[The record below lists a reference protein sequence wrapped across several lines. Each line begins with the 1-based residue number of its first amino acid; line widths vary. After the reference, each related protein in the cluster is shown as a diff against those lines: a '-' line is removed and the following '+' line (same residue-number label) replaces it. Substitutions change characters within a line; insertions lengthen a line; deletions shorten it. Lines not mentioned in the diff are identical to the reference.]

1 VLKDVVIHGLPMNTK
16 FELFWIFFGET
27 WCLYTV
33 QYLHNDH
40 WFMFFTHI
48 IYPVRSSQLEI
59 ISYPAKNHLIL
70 FSVSCFSNSLFDMI
84 YVSFQQ
90 QLQFK
95 HNSTKREITVHQAK
109 TVQKLALKFKHER
122 KLGWLMSGW
131 NPGWVEAL
139 MIYMKFCTGSTTL
152 IKQRLSTN

>member
-1 VLKDVVIHGLPMNTK
+1 
-16 FELFWIFFGET
+16 
-27 WCLYTV
+27 
-33 QYLHNDH
+33 
-40 WFMFFTHI
+40 MFFTHI

-95 HNSTKREITVHQAK
+95 HNSSKREITVQQAK
-109 TVQKLALKFKHER
+109 TVQKLALKFKHGK
-122 KLGWLMSGW
+122 KLG
-131 NPGWVEAL
+131 
-139 MIYMKFCTGSTTL
+139 
-152 IKQRLSTN
+152 